1 MIDVDAWRSIVL
13 DLCRERPTLLP
24 HVAVE
29 ALRARDYAAR
39 LHLLPEEQAL
49 CEVFALA
56 HDIGKVDTLRTTGTQ
71 FHPLDGAA
79 FALAHGEP
87 RLAALIAHH
96 SGARYEAALR
106 GLVIPYPYEDSI
118 VNHIVAV
125 VDASTLQSGVVV
137 PIAERLRDVADR
149 HGLAS
154 PPVRAMHAFWPELV
168 AAAQDIDPS
177 LL

>member
-71 FHPLDGAA
+71 FHPLDGTA
-79 FALAHGEP
+79 FALAHDEP

-125 VDASTLQSGVVV
+125 VDAECICQIHLAYSVL
-137 PIAERLRDVADR
+137 PDRLIDAFRDKMQV
-149 HGLAS
+149 
-154 PPVRAMHAFWPELV
+154 ELNG
-168 AAAQDIDPS
+168 D
-177 LL
+177 LTEFME